1 MIPYFITGFLVVEVD
16 AIVDVVVV
24 VTGVV
29 LGFGAVTKKEK
40 VLVKTGPGIELFYFA
55 FPRN

>member
-24 VTGVV
+24 VSGVV
-29 LGFGAVTKKEK
+29 LGFGAVKKK
-40 VLVKTGPGIELFYFA
+40 KKYWLRQFRV
-55 FPRN
+55 